1 MVTCGTGLVPVTF
14 KTLKDLG
21 RRDKP
26 KIRLMMVVLDG
37 LALVIQIMGL
47 LVWPVATSNYID
59 KNFIWSFVLGL
70 VLTSFGWWESYVDE
84 QSVDMVSK

>member
-1 MVTCGTGLVPVTF
+1 MVTCGTCLIPVTL

-26 KIRLMMVVLDG
+26 KIRLMMVALDK
-37 LALVIQIMGL
+37 LALIIQIMGL
-47 LVWPVATSNYID
+47 LVWPVATSSSSD
-59 KNFIWSFVLGL
+59 SNFTWSFVLGL

-84 QSVDMVSK
+84 HSIDPVSK

>member
-14 KTLKDLG
+14 KMLKDLG
-21 RRDKP
+21 RRDRP

-47 LVWPVATSNYID
+47 LVWPVATSNSID